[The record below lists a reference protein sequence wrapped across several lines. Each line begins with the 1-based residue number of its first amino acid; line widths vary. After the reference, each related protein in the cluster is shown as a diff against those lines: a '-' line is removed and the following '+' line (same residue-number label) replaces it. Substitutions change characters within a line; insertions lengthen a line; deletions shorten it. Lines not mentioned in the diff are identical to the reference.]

1 MKNSQL
7 LISELTNYVN
17 LERLTFLVDGVFAIT
32 ITLLVLELRL
42 PESNDL
48 SLAENLLAMLPRL
61 YIYFIAF
68 YSIANH
74 WVVHQRMFRHITS
87 ADTSMLWLTILGLL
101 FITLIPATTAIVG
114 RYPSEK
120 LAMACFSV
128 NSALQALT
136 TSIFWSY
143 VSKRQ
148 KDFAT
153 QSDPRLLALTSQI
166 WLSIGIGW
174 FVSIL
179 LGYINVF
186 AAYISWILLPNLV
199 AIWGNYRRR
208 SLHEIAV
215 NKSIQ
220 HEKKYLKTGKAKSS

>member
-1 MKNSQL
+1 MSATKRKS
-7 LISELTNYVN
+7 ISVSEFTNYVN
-17 LERLTFLVDGVFAIT
+17 IERLTFLVDGVFAIT
-32 ITLLVLELRL
+32 ITLLVLELRP
-42 PESNDL
+42 PEAETVNL
-48 SLAENLLAMLPRL
+48 STGLLAMLPRL
-61 YIYFIAF
+61 YIYLIAF

-87 ADTSMLWLTILGLL
+87 ADTTMLWLTILGLL

-114 RYPSEK
+114 RYPDEK

-153 QSDPRLLALTSQI
+153 QSDPRLLAITAEI
-166 WLSIGIGW
+166 WLSISIGW

-186 AAYISWILLPNLV
+186 AAYISWVLLPNLV
-199 AIWGNYRRR
+199 AIWGNHKRR
-208 SLHEIAV
+208 SLV
-215 NKSIQ
+215 KR
-220 HEKKYLKTGKAKSS
+220 